1 METILLHRLGHL
13 TVDAAQWIL
22 PFLDMQLHKSL
33 IHQITIVLSP
43 CMRLLDTRIQIRYQI
58 RDGTALHRFIPLEDN
73 PLAGGWIKDR
83 EIADIG
89 MVTTLLRTDIWI
101 IFILHVRLVLADKS
115 RRMTIYVVL
124 FRTSTIILELR
135 ESSRHLQLQTE
146 SEQIGNLN
154 LLVGS
159 HLLGN
164 IHLARST
171 DVIAELSLQAYRREL
186 STPYANRH
194 SQCADLHIR
203 VSFLHLHSCRLTPL
217 ISTGL
222 RSPATGRS

>member
-1 METILLHRLGHL
+1 M
-13 TVDAAQWIL
+13 
-22 PFLDMQLHKSL
+22 
-33 IHQITIVLSP
+33 
-43 CMRLLDTRIQIRYQI
+43 
-58 RDGTALHRFIPLEDN
+58 ALHSIDSYPLEDN

-89 MVTTLLRTDIWI
+89 MVTNLLRTDIWI

-164 IHLARST
+164 IHFACST
-171 DVIAELSLQAYRREL
+171 DVIAEASAELSLQAYRREL
-186 STPYANRH
+186 SAPYANRH

-222 RSPATGRS
+222 PFTSNWAFLISTLRKPTFCRIISATPGLFFREMYTLYK